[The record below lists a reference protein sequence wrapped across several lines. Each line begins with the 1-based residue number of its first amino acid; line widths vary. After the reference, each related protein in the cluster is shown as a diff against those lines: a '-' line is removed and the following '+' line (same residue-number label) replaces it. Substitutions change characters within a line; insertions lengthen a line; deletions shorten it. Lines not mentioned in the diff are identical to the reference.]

1 MSSPQLHD
9 LTRSSLWSQVDGLVD
24 SVKALGRLVWLDA
37 TGEIQCLDSD
47 DQDNEQYAKAEAI
60 TRRLLEDSQLR
71 SILEAVLLRRR
82 LNLGLS
88 LPLSQLGGE
97 DERSS
102 NP

>member
-1 MSSPQLHD
+1 MLFGFVLIPLV
-9 LTRSSLWSQVDGLVD
+9 WSQVDGLVD
-24 SVKALGRLVWLDA
+24 SAKALGRLVWLDA

-60 TRRLLEDSQLR
+60 TRPLLEDSQLR

-88 LPLSQLGGE
+88 LPLSQLSGE

>member
-1 MSSPQLHD
+1 MSDPHSP
-9 LTRSSLWSQVDGLVD
+9 SLWSQVDGLVD
-24 SVKALGRLVWLDA
+24 SAKALGRLVWLDA
-37 TGEIQCLDSD
+37 TGEIQCLDSN

-88 LPLSQLGGE
+88 LPIPQLGGE
-97 DERSS
+97 DEQSS